1 DLGIGLVQLAL
12 RGVHGIAGGVVRLP
26 ARFELGL
33 AGTQAGDRG
42 FQIVLGLGDFL
53 VFTLALFAR
62 AGFFQQPQGKLL
74 FLAIGLQ
81 FAVLPRHFGLRLE
94 LFQLAAQLAQDVL
107 DAGEVLARVG
117 QAVLGFAAALFIS
130 RHAGGLFQEHAQFFG
145 ARLDQAVDHAL
156 PDNGVTPGAQAGAQ
170 ENIVDIPA
178 PHLLIVDVIAAGA
191 VARQYAA
198 HRDFGIGAPLAGR
211 PAFAV
216 VENHF
221 DRRARR
227 RLAVSGAVENDVLHG
242 LAAQFGRLGLAQ
254 HPPYGVDNIRL
265 AAAVRPH
272 HAHQLAGNGNH
283 GGIDERFEAGEF

>member
-1 DLGIGLVQLAL
+1 RLFGHGARFFGAGGAGGQVVFGLRDLFHAMGLLGIPFGDLLLELVAARLQAIARFDDVADLGFQAADLGIGLVQLAL

-211 PAFAV
+211 AAFAV

-227 RLAVSGAVENDVLHG
+227 RL
-242 LAAQFGRLGLAQ
+242 
-254 HPPYGVDNIRL
+254 
-265 AAAVRPH
+265 
-272 HAHQLAGNGNH
+272 
-283 GGIDERFEAGEF
+283 